1 MFLYVIISSSSINFC
16 KFYVFAIVYV
26 SVLSIMLVLE
36 MENLS
41 VKRENTIIVHWMVF
55 AITSCFYN
63 FACQIKTGFYTN
75 DDDGHAIQIYEI

>member
-1 MFLYVIISSSSINFC
+1 
-16 KFYVFAIVYV
+16 
-26 SVLSIMLVLE
+26 